1 MTLNAIQRSNL
12 KRPAAGRSCEAERKV
27 SAERLLSR
35 MVRIRAAVI
44 RESQAIVE
52 DWKLKVARRSFL
64 PGAINLA
71 QYLAFRRHDLSDL
84 QHHLSAFGLTSLG
97 RSEGRVMA
105 TLDAVCAR
113 LAELAGQPAVSHPVP
128 LAFRKG
134 KQSLRREQARIFG
147 SDAHGPSTRIMVTLP
162 TRAGQDRALVAD
174 IIRAGADCLRIN
186 CAHGGP
192 EIWAAMI
199 ENSRAAAAEQ
209 DRACRIL
216 MDIAGPK
223 CRIAEFFAPNKTRI
237 YRGDLVMLAGR
248 TPTQPKAGDIVIRVT
263 FPEVLDQLEIGA
275 RVFIDDGRIAA
286 RVVGIE
292 PGGAMLRVEQARTK
306 GEKLRLNKGLNFPDT
321 ALDLPSLT
329 EKDLRDLDFVAE
341 NADVVGFSFVQRP
354 SDITLIRRELAARRD
369 GRPVQPLVIKIETG
383 LAVRNLPDLIVHGAG
398 QQPLAVMIARG
409 DLAVELGFE
418 RIGEVQENIL
428 WLCEAAHVPVIWA
441 TQVLA
446 GMVKEGAPSR
456 AEVTDAA
463 MGQRAECVMLNKGPF
478 IVEAVRFLDTVLHRM
493 DRHQLKKS
501 ARLTPLELWME
512 PQGARRRKRLVLKH
526 SSLATD
532 SPRTTACG

>member
-1 MTLNAIQRSNL
+1 
-12 KRPAAGRSCEAERKV
+12 
-27 SAERLLSR
+27 
-35 MVRIRAAVI
+35 
-44 RESQAIVE
+44 
-52 DWKLKVARRSFL
+52 
-64 PGAINLA
+64 
-71 QYLAFRRHDLSDL
+71 
-84 QHHLSAFGLTSLG
+84 
-97 RSEGRVMA
+97 
-105 TLDAVCAR
+105 
-113 LAELAGQPAVSHPVP
+113 
-128 LAFRKG
+128 
-134 KQSLRREQARIFG
+134 
-147 SDAHGPSTRIMVTLP
+147 
-162 TRAGQDRALVAD
+162 
-174 IIRAGADCLRIN
+174 
-186 CAHGGP
+186 
-192 EIWAAMI
+192 
-199 ENSRAAAAEQ
+199 
-209 DRACRIL
+209 

-223 CRIAEFFAPNKTRI
+223 CRIAEFFAPKKTRI
-237 YRGDLVMLAGR
+237 YRGDFVMLAGR

-263 FPEVLDQLEIGA
+263 FPEVLGQLEIGA
-275 RVFIDDGRIAA
+275 RVFIDDGRIAG
-286 RVVGIE
+286 RVLGIE
-292 PGGAMLRVEQARTK
+292 PDGAMLRVEQARTK

-369 GRPVQPLVIKIETG
+369 GRPVQPLVIKIETA
-383 LAVRNLPDLIVHGAG
+383 LAVRNLPELIVHGAG

-456 AEVTDAA
+456 AEVTDAS

-501 ARLTPLELWME
+501 ARLTPLELWIE
-512 PQGARRRKRLVLKH
+512 PQGARH
-526 SSLATD
+526 TCEAG
-532 SPRTTACG
+532 TT